1 MRKAATSRGTTGLVL
16 EGVRVARVAL
26 VKAVRSSSRAV
37 SGTSASKRKT
47 RRGGR
52 VGGGLG
58 AAHGAGAWCP
68 ARAVSAFS
76 VEEGMG
82 LPLLYHVALL
92 MPSVSHGFSRLMLC
106 SARYSSRGKDTAR
119 MIVLIEQP
127 NFSAISLAVISR
139 FCLTGGLRAIT
150 GSLESDSANCFPSV
164 CLLDAPA
171 TG

>member
-58 AAHGAGAWCP
+58 AAHGAGA
-68 ARAVSAFS
+68 RAVSAFS

-82 LPLLYHVALL
+82 LPLLYHVARL